1 MLFPEPLIIRPP
13 TEAGSVLLRV
23 TRGCNWNRCRFCGI
37 YTHLG
42 QPDFEVRPLAEVL
55 QDVRIAREAYGP
67 DATTCF
73 LGDADPLVVEPDD
86 FIRICRA
93 IREAFP
99 RMERIT
105 CYARSATLWLRRERL
120 REVAAAGLSRVHV
133 GLETGSDELLRYHRK
148 GVSQRR
154 AIEAGQAALAAGL
167 ELSYYV
173 LLGLGGADR
182 AELHVAETLKVL
194 NAVRPPLD
202 SARDGP
208 PAPWG
213 GPELVEGPQFVRFR
227 RLWIFGSQEGPSCP
241 LYSEVQSGAFAPQT
255 PEGTVREM
263 REIIA
268 GIDFP
273 TEVEAIHHNVYVP
286 VAGRLPEDRERMLGR
301 IDSFLALPE
310 EAKER
315 EYAKPSAI

>member
-1 MLFPEPLIIRPP
+1 VPGPIPEELIIRPP

-37 YTHLG
+37 YTLLG
-42 QPDFEVRPLAEVL
+42 QPDFEVRPLSDVL
-55 QDVRIAREAYGP
+55 EDVRRARAAYGA

-73 LGDADPLVVEPDD
+73 LGDADPLIVEPAD
-86 FIRICRA
+86 FIAICRA

-105 CYARSATLWLRRERL
+105 CYARSSTLWMRRAAL
-120 REVAAAGLSRVHV
+120 REIAAAGLNRVHV
-133 GLETGSDELLRYHRK
+133 GLETGSDDLLRYHRK

-154 AIEAGQAALAAGL
+154 AIEAGQAARAAGL

-182 AELHVAETLKVL
+182 ADLHVRETLKVL
-194 NAVRPPLD
+194 NAVR
-202 SARDGP
+202 
-208 PAPWG
+208 
-213 GPELVEGPQFVRFR
+213 PQFVRFR
-227 RLWIFGSQEGPSCP
+227 RLWIFGSEEGPSCP
-241 LYSEVQSGAFAPQT
+241 LYEDVRSGAFAPQA

-263 REIIA
+263 RDLIA

-273 TEVEAIHHNVYVP
+273 TEIEAIHHNVHVRL
-286 VAGRLPEDRERMLGR
+286 AGRLPEDRERMLVR
-301 IDSFLALPE
+301 IDAFLALPE
-310 EAKER
+310 EAKAR
-315 EYAKPSAI
+315 EYGKPSVI

>member
-1 MLFPEPLIIRPP
+1 MLLPEPLIIRPP

-42 QPDFEVRPLAEVL
+42 QPDFEARPLAEVL
-55 QDVRIAREAYGP
+55 QDVQAARRAYAP
-67 DATTCF
+67 DAKTCF
-73 LGDADPLVVEPDD
+73 LGDADPLIVEPGD
-86 FIRICRA
+86 FIQICRA
-93 IREAFP
+93 LHEAFP

-105 CYARSATLWLRRERL
+105 CYARSATLWLRRESL
-120 REVAAAGLSRVHV
+120 RDIAAAGLRRVHV

-154 AIEAGQAALAAGL
+154 AIDAGRAARDAGI

-182 AELHVAETLKVL
+182 ADLHVRETLKVL
-194 NAVRPPLD
+194 NAVRP
-202 SARDGP
+202 
-208 PAPWG
+208 
-213 GPELVEGPQFVRFR
+213 QFVRLR
-227 RLWIFGSQEGPSCP
+227 RLWVFGSEDGPSCP
-241 LYSEVQSGAFAPQT
+241 LYADVQSGAFIPQT
-255 PEGTVREM
+255 PQGTVREM

-268 GIDFP
+268 GIEFP
-273 TEVEAIHHNVYVP
+273 TEIEAIHHNVYVRI
-286 VAGRLPEDRERMLGR
+286 AGRLPDDRERILGR

-310 EAKER
+310 EAQAR
-315 EYAKPSAI
+315 EYAKPSVI

>member
-1 MLFPEPLIIRPP
+1 MLLPEPLIIRPP

-42 QPDFEVRPLAEVL
+42 QPHFEARPLAEVL
-55 QDVRIAREAYGP
+55 RDVRLAREAHEP
-67 DATTCF
+67 AATACF
-73 LGDADPLVVEPDD
+73 LGDADPLVIEPGD
-86 FIRICRA
+86 FIHICRA
-93 IREAFP
+93 VREAFP

-105 CYARSATLWLRRERL
+105 CYARSATLWMRRASLPEI
-120 REVAAAGLSRVHV
+120 AAAGLTRVHV

-154 AIEAGQAALAAGL
+154 AIEAGQAARAAGL

-182 AELHVAETLKVL
+182 AELHIRETTKVL
-194 NAVRPPLD
+194 NIVQPH
-202 SARDGP
+202 
-208 PAPWG
+208 
-213 GPELVEGPQFVRFR
+213 FVRFR

-241 LYSEVQSGAFAPQT
+241 LYAEVQAGAFTPQT

-273 TEVEAIHHNVYVP
+273 TQVEAIHHNVCVRL
-286 VAGRLPEDRERMLGR
+286 AGPLPQDRERMLGR
-301 IDSFLALPE
+301 IDAFLALPQE
-310 EAKER
+310 TKAR
-315 EYAKPSAI
+315 EYSKPLVI